1 MCPHG
6 LRRGHHHDVEG
17 RCDAMLARWSMPFC
31 SGDGRQAGLLYLAA
45 GYRDTTVGQNRPT
58 FGIAKLYAS
67 TYRLT
72 STIYKLRDIARSAVT
87 RMLDTYTD
95 VQIECTGSLS
105 FGEATRLASLSRE
118 TADAARGGITHGDTA
133 LL

>member
-1 MCPHG
+1 MCK
-6 LRRGHHHDVEG
+6 RISRKQV
-17 RCDAMLARWSMPFC
+17 S
-31 SGDGRQAGLLYLAA
+31 LLEA
-45 GYRDTTVGQNRPT
+45 
-58 FGIAKLYAS
+58 YAS

-72 STIYKLRDIARSAVT
+72 STIYKLREIVRSAVT

-95 VQIECTGSLS
+95 VQIECAGSLS

-118 TADAARGGITHGDTA
+118 RADAERGGITHGDTA